1 MESKELDSR
10 QKPAGMTEKEFFRAP
25 LNKKICLIRMNY
37 AIIIAKLVKNLILK
51 EGGDFMKSVVSV
63 NLPEKMSSELNKV
76 AKDTGLS
83 KAEIIK
89 EALNVYLWELRF
101 KKAQKRLT
109 AKARLLGIV
118 TDEDVFKAVS

>member
-1 MESKELDSR
+1 
-10 QKPAGMTEKEFFRAP
+10 
-25 LNKKICLIRMNY
+25 
-37 AIIIAKLVKNLILK
+37 
-51 EGGDFMKSVVSV
+51 MKSVVSV

-83 KAEIIK
+83 KAEIMK

-101 KKAQKRLT
+101 KKAKRRLT
-109 AKARLLGIV
+109 AKAKLMGIV

>member
-1 MESKELDSR
+1 
-10 QKPAGMTEKEFFRAP
+10 
-25 LNKKICLIRMNY
+25 
-37 AIIIAKLVKNLILK
+37 
-51 EGGDFMKSVVSV
+51 MKSVVSV

-101 KKAQKRLT
+101 KKSPKRLT

>member
-1 MESKELDSR
+1 
-10 QKPAGMTEKEFFRAP
+10 
-25 LNKKICLIRMNY
+25 
-37 AIIIAKLVKNLILK
+37 
-51 EGGDFMKSVVSV
+51 MKSVVSV

>member
-1 MESKELDSR
+1 
-10 QKPAGMTEKEFFRAP
+10 
-25 LNKKICLIRMNY
+25 
-37 AIIIAKLVKNLILK
+37 
-51 EGGDFMKSVVSV
+51 
-63 NLPEKMSSELNKV
+63 MSSELNKV

-101 KKAQKRLT
+101 KKAQKT
-109 AKARLLGIV
+109 NCKARLLGIV